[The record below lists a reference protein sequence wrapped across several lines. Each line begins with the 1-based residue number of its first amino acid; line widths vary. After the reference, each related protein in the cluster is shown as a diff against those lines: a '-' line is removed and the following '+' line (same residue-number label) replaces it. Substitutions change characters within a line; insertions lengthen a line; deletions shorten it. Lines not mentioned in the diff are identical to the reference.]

1 MKRREDILKQ
11 PFVNISDIKTLLQI
25 SRDAAR
31 DIYLICDEE
40 ETKKPFRAHVNKVPL
55 QNALRVAGVSYS
67 FLSKQVN

>member
-25 SRDAAR
+25 PRDAAR
-31 DIYLICDEE
+31 NIYLICDEE
-40 ETKKPFRAHVNKVPL
+40 ETRKLYRAHVNKVPL
-55 QNALRVAGVSYS
+55 QEVLRVAGVSYS